1 MYVKLPLGH
10 LNPDPCPP
18 HPTSAYT
25 CELTITLRMCC
36 GARAGYL
43 KTYKHIFKLTL
54 KKHRTLGS

>member
-1 MYVKLPLGH
+1 MCVKFPLGN
-10 LNPDPCPP
+10 LNPNPYPP
-18 HPTSAYT
+18 HLTSAYN
-25 CELTITLRMCC
+25 CGLTITLRLYG